1 MAHRDE
7 QVRLEFSVAIGVLR
21 TWMGERPSLS
31 PARMTPT
38 GLQPRQNLAAQQALT
53 CCLPIRYPCH
63 GLGQRMQF
71 GQLKRREFIMRRPT
85 PRLSI
90 LVIPAAD

>member
-1 MAHRDE
+1 
-7 QVRLEFSVAIGVLR
+7 
-21 TWMGERPSLS
+21 
-31 PARMTPT
+31 
-38 GLQPRQNLAAQQALT
+38 
-53 CCLPIRYPCH
+53 
-63 GLGQRMQF
+63 MQF